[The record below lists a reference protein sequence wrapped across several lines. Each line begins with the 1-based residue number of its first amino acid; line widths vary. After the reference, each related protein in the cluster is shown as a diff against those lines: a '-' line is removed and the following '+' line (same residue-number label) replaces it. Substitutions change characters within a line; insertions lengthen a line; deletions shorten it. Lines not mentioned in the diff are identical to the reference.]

1 MPRAPTRTVGDP
13 GVFVD
18 WRAVNAMFCG
28 AMWFLALVL
37 ALVILLS
44 GLPAP
49 PAPPVHQAPLHAVA
63 R

>member
-1 MPRAPTRTVGDP
+1 VGER

-18 WRAVNAMFCG
+18 WRAVNSMFCG

-37 ALVILLS
+37 ALVILVS

-49 PAPPVHQAPLHAVA
+49 AAPPIHQAPLHAVA

>member
-1 MPRAPTRTVGDP
+1 
-13 GVFVD
+13 VFVD

-37 ALVILLS
+37 ALVILVS

-49 PAPPVHQAPLHAVA
+49 PAPPIHHAPLHAVA

>member
-1 MPRAPTRTVGDP
+1 MARASTRTVGDP

-18 WRAVNAMFCG
+18 WRAVNAKFCG

-37 ALVILLS
+37 ALVILVS
-44 GLPAP
+44 GVPAP
-49 PAPPVHQAPLHAVA
+49 PAPSIHQARLHAVP

>member
-1 MPRAPTRTVGDP
+1 MLRARTRTGGER
-13 GVFVD
+13 GVFAD
-18 WRAVNAMFCG
+18 WRAVNSMFCG

-37 ALVILLS
+37 TLVILVS

-49 PAPPVHQAPLHAVA
+49 AAPPLHQAPLHAVA